1 MASYTIEFSTE
12 AGRFLDRTDAK
23 TSLRIAK
30 AIGKLSAD
38 PRPPGCKKLVGV
50 ANEYRIRIGDYRV
63 IYQIRKSVLMVFV
76 IRIGQRGNIYR

>member
-12 AGRFLDRTDAK
+12 AERFLDRTDAK

-50 ANEYRIRIGDYRV
+50 ANEYRIRVGDYRV

>member
-12 AGRFLDRTDAK
+12 AERFLDRTDAK

>member
-1 MASYTIEFSTE
+1 MASYTIDFSTE
-12 AGRFLDRTDAK
+12 AERFLDKTDAK
-23 TSLRIAK
+23 ISLRIAK

-50 ANEYRIRIGDYRV
+50 ENEYRIRIGDYRV